1 MKPFKYWS
9 QRLSILFV
17 LVIIVGCGT
26 SNKGEITSKPQETIT
41 KEVSKESTKRC
52 PGTLEWIDFL
62 MIYNVTYFQNNEGTK
77 EVPAEQI
84 GDRVGEVSYMLNE
97 HACADHVTENGD
109 AAYLPIGTVIYELK
123 GYKSHYRVVANNK
136 VYEAKENPNAKTMG
150 DLMDI
155 EDKVEKV
162 SLESGNDGSPIGDF
176 PQEAASEFMNELLPL
191 RYVGFDEVYK
201 KSKHETG
208 IFLRVHLQDGTSFRM
223 VYYPKANAFSA
234 GAFGTA
240 KLQSLIVSQR
250 KEIKA
255 AAGL

>member
-1 MKPFKYWS
+1 MKLFKYWS
-9 QRLSILFV
+9 PRLSILLI

-26 SNKGEITSKPQETIT
+26 SNKGEITSKPQEMV
-41 KEVSKESTKRC
+41 KEEVSKESTKRS
-52 PGTLEWIDFL
+52 PGTIEWIDFL
-62 MIYNVTYFQNNEGTK
+62 MIHNVTYFQNNEGAK
-77 EVPAEQI
+77 VVPTEQI

-155 EDKVEKV
+155 EGKVEKV
-162 SLESGNDGSPIGDF
+162 SLESGIDGSPIGDF
-176 PQEAASEFMNELLPL
+176 PQDVASEFMNELLPL

-201 KSKHETG
+201 KFKHETG

-223 VYYPKANAFSA
+223 VYYPKANAFSRC
-234 GAFGTA
+234 
-240 KLQSLIVSQR
+240 IWNR
-250 KEIKA
+250 KVTIFNRFSEKRN
-255 AAGL
+255 